1 MRPDGFRV
9 QFDTGKV
16 TSWSFH
22 RWSGSPRQGKPPKG
36 GRRALNA
43 KIPQADLAA
52 ENFDIIRWV
61 EKIELS
67 FKDGE
72 EKPTAQDLMDLVSIV
87 FSAAQI
93 GEDTSMIESN
103 CSVVAMLADVLPEV
117 ETLRSNAQD
126 GKISLLKLNEL
137 LSPYVLGEKSLP
149 ESEEERD

>member
-1 MRPDGFRV
+1 M
-9 QFDTGKV
+9 
-16 TSWSFH
+16 
-22 RWSGSPRQGKPPKG
+22 
-36 GRRALNA
+36 NA